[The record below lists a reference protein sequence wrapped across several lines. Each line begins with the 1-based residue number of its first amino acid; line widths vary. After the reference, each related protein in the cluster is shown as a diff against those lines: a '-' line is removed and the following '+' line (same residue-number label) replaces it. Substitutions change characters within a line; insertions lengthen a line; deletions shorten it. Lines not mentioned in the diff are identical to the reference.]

1 MKYEAV
7 IFDLFGTLVPSMSLS
22 EHRAVLTRMA
32 DALSAPPDDFV
43 QLWFDTHNERMTG
56 IFQSPNDN
64 VAYICRTL
72 GVSVDEIKVKRATRI
87 RFDYSVQLM
96 VPRSDAIET
105 LSHLKYEGC
114 KTGLISDC
122 SAEIPAIW
130 KDTPFVKLID
140 VAIFSCLVG
149 VKKPDPRIYQ
159 LTTNQLGIK
168 PQEGLYI
175 GDGSSHELT
184 GASQVGMQAVLLR
197 LSDEEGAD
205 AHRIDSE
212 EWHGPVISSLTEV
225 LILIK

>member
-7 IFDLFGTLVPSMSLS
+7 IFDLFGTLVPNMSLS

-32 DALSAPPDDFV
+32 DVLSAPPDDFM

-72 GVSVDEIKVKRATRI
+72 GVSVDETKVKRATRI
-87 RFDYSVQLM
+87 RFDYCVQLM

-149 VKKPDPRIYQ
+149 VKKPDSSIYRMAAK
-159 LTTNQLGIK
+159 QLGVE
-168 PQEGLYI
+168 PQNCLYI
-175 GDGSSHELT
+175 GDGNSHELV
-184 GASQVGMQAVLLR
+184 AEREYCVGR
-197 LSDEEGAD
+197 
-205 AHRIDSE
+205 
-212 EWHGPVISSLTEV
+212 PVHYHQL
-225 LILIK
+225 

>member
-1 MKYEAV
+1 MKYKAV
-7 IFDLFGTLVPSMSLS
+7 IFDLFGTLVPNMSLS

-32 DALSAPPDDFV
+32 HALSAPPDDFA
-43 QLWFDTHNERMTG
+43 QLWFDTFNERSTG
-56 IFQSPNDN
+56 IFQSPDDN

-72 GVSVDEIKVKRATRI
+72 GVSVNETKVKLATRI
-87 RFDYSVQLM
+87 RFDYSVQSM

-122 SAEIPAIW
+122 SAEVPAIW
-130 KDTPFVKLID
+130 KDTPFVELID
-140 VAIFSCLVG
+140 VAIFSCSVG

-168 PQEGLYI
+168 PQECLYI
-175 GDGSSHELT
+175 GDGSSQELT
-184 GASQVGMQAVLLR
+184 GASQVGMHAVLLR
-197 LSDEEGAD
+197 LPDEDGTD

-212 EWHGPVISSLTEV
+212 EWHGPTISSLKDV
-225 LILIK
+225 LKLVR